1 MPLLRRAG
9 LALPLCLLACS
20 PEPQT
25 RVTVHDLAA
34 LLPVAEV
41 RREVGAIDF
50 GSAAGREHLASGWHR
65 NEHGRDGRSFV
76 WSRGAASVVELF
88 LAAPRNLR
96 AELRCAP
103 IPTGDGRPQSM
114 RVELNGRPLG
124 TVALAPGMRDY
135 VIALPRAAQV
145 AGVNRLTF
153 RYRAVSAPHPD
164 NGRRQLA
171 LQVDLL
177 RLRPARQPGAAPPRS
192 AQGALVLPFGTE
204 VVYDLDL
211 PGAADLALPRI
222 EGERSA
228 GGRLMVEVR
237 EEGGSPEIRE
247 LAPRAA
253 TQSVELPGSG
263 PRLVRVTLRAVA
275 PSSPGDGGGAGSDGG
290 EGGLTLKSPVVRAV
304 RPPGERR
311 AEPGPRPWSG
321 RPNVIL
327 YLVDTLRADRLGC
340 YGAAKPVSPAIDDFA
355 RGATLFERA
364 VAQSSWTRPSVTSV
378 LTGLGP
384 LAHGVKTLDDR
395 LADAAVTLPELL
407 RAAGYRTAAFSTN
420 PHVSAAT
427 GLAQGFDDFE
437 LVTDDP
443 RSAAVNRRVLGW
455 LAGRPEKAGKASP
468 FFLYVHTIDP
478 HAPYQPPFELLQRFA
493 PGVLPDAGAVEEIRR
508 AHLARGE
515 ERQRRVAQLSA
526 LYDAEVAAN
535 DRSFGELL
543 AELRRRGLYDDALIV
558 FVADHGEEFDEHGDL
573 GHGQN
578 LYGQTL
584 DVPLI
589 VKWPRQARGER
600 VPHLAQ
606 QLDLLPTVVSAA
618 GLRPP
623 PGLPGGDLFTL
634 GPGRHAFSHL
644 SYEGRDGMSL
654 TEGDWK
660 LILPL
665 SRKFGLGPELY
676 RRGGERPDPGER
688 VNRAASDDIRAGW
701 LRAQIRLEL
710 LRSRAAGEARAP
722 RARADIDEETRKA
735 LEALGYL

>member
-1 MPLLRRAG
+1 MPLLRRAR

-34 LLPVAEV
+34 LLPVAEAH
-41 RREVGAIDF
+41 REVGAIDF
-50 GSAAGREHLASGWHR
+50 GSAVAREHLASGWHR
-65 NEHGRDGRSFV
+65 NERGKDGASFV
-76 WSRGAASVVELF
+76 WSRGAASEVRFF
-88 LAAPRNLR
+88 LAAPRALR
-96 AELRCAP
+96 AELRGAP
-103 IPTGDGRPQSM
+103 IPTEDGRPQSM

-124 TVALAPGMRDY
+124 TVELSPGMRVY
-135 VIALPRAAQV
+135 IIALPRAAQV
-145 AGVNRLTF
+145 AGMNRLTF
-153 RYRAVSAPHPD
+153 RYRVVSAPHPD

-177 RLRPARQPGAAPPRS
+177 RFRPAHQPGAAPPRS
-192 AQGALVLPFGTE
+192 GKGALVLPFGTE
-204 VVYDLDL
+204 VVYDLHL

-222 EGERSA
+222 AAEGS
-228 GGRLMVEVR
+228 GTDGRLGHLVIEAR
-237 EEGGSPEIRE
+237 EEGGSPEVHE
-247 LAPRAA
+247 LAPGSSAR
-253 TQSVELPGSG
+253 SVELPGSG
-263 PRLVRVTLRAVA
+263 PRLLRLTLRAVA
-275 PSSPGDGGGAGSDGG
+275 PSPGDGGGY
-290 EGGLTLKSPVVRAV
+290 GGLALWAPVVRAA
-304 RPPGERR
+304 RPQGERR

-340 YGAAKPVSPAIDDFA
+340 YGAVKPVSPAIDGFA
-355 RGATLFERA
+355 GGATLFERA

-395 LADAAVTLPELL
+395 LSDAAVTLPELL

-427 GLAQGFDDFE
+427 GLAQGFDHFE
-437 LVTDDP
+437 LLTGDP
-443 RSAAVNRRVLGW
+443 SSAAVNRRVLGW
-455 LAGRPEKAGKASP
+455 LAGPSGNAENADKASP
-468 FFLYVHTIDP
+468 FFLYIHTIDP
-478 HAPYQPPFELLQRFA
+478 HAPYEPPFELLQRFA
-493 PGVLPDAGAVEEIRR
+493 PGVLPDAGSVEEIRR
-508 AHLARGE
+508 AYLARGE
-515 ERQRRVAQLSA
+515 ERSRRMAQLSA

-558 FVADHGEEFDEHGDL
+558 FAADHGEELGEHGDL

-589 VKWPRQARGER
+589 VKWPRQTRGGR

-606 QLDLLPTVVSAA
+606 QLDLLPTLMSAA

-623 PGLPGGDLFTL
+623 PGLPGADLFTL
-634 GPGRHAFSHL
+634 GPGRRAFSHL

-676 RRGGERPDPGER
+676 RRGDDRGER
-688 VNRAASDDIRAGW
+688 VNRAASDDVRAGW

-710 LRSRAAGEARAP
+710 LRSRAAGEAPAP
-722 RARADIDEETRKA
+722 RAEIDEETRKA